1 MEGEGSLED
10 RGAQGN
16 EVEEELFEALA
27 GDGAW
32 YDAKLLG
39 LLEAR
44 PGQDGNSKHRVRVEY
59 QNCNQVV
66 AEVVPW
72 QHIRRRSQAFRI
84 GQVPECGSMV
94 LAFQQRKSY
103 DLYYD
108 ADVMQVKVEGD
119 KDPQMLVQ
127 YLHGPEEGM
136 QEWLPFHS
144 LHCVRQQSLTFNQ
157 LKALLSSSISV
168 SRDAATPVGCTQ
180 TPSRGA
186 VSRVRR
192 GAGEEGGGAWALWAG
207 GTPRG
212 SGGSGA
218 SARKPAVLKGPP
230 YLCCVCSKAFN
241 HPPAH
246 SSHERAH
253 LLRIRSQKHGRGARV
268 LEEPMV
274 EDAPTCMQIEGEHVR
289 EKSAEETGAGDI
301 VSKETYNSV
310 KRDQAAADTGSL
322 VANGGKGKGGEITP
336 HGVAGSG
343 DVEMRNGSS
352 DDGLNGG
359 KGAEETQ
366 VEGKGSAEKEK
377 RGVNV
382 ETRQMNLDMRQILLT
397 WKTADEEHIKE
408 FKRRLREKHPHVS
421 QDAKMC
427 SDTQLLVDCSGIIRD
442 KVVIDDNGDPTLREC
457 SEKER
462 AITLKILRS
471 QEHTRKMAARE
482 LDRARKEYT
491 RFHLPLTL
499 EGVRELGHAM
509 RAITPLP
516 TTDRRPGQG
525 RVQRLHTFSSA
536 GGRWWAPTL
545 DCLLDLSTHAVT
557 QRPAGAQSHS
567 GQVCSHVCVP
577 RVCSLP
583 TQRSE
588 RNVAPPSHC
597 CRLLPFIRITRIRA
611 ESGRRLCRAPPLT
624 GCSRRQ
630 GPIATSHGA
639 GPFSE
644 AQARCPPHMP
654 KQPLRTPDV
663 PLLHFQKGFATPAL
677 PTRAGVLCPGGLKL
691 NGLKVYVNGTGVNS
705 EVRSKGVL
713 VKPPGEKVL
722 RVRVGNEVKSLSEF
736 CESAGNTVR
745 RVQQCIMV
753 AEKEPVRSLAE
764 WIEEQCRSLSS
775 MPRAG
780 GPQSLAKA
788 YPSSVDRRVRGMR
801 VPLEASDTAEKE
813 EAWLSR
819 GFTTTGS
826 QYVGVKIVLL
836 LPESESPPGA
846 ADAGGTTGKESLV
859 AAADGVES
867 SGGDTE
873 QVQATKKKLRIIK
886 GTGIQYF
893 LIFLA
898 SSCMVAAQA
907 R

>member
-1 MEGEGSLED
+1 LPQTSSQRPKGASADEALGVGGVESEGSLED

-16 EVEEELFEALA
+16 EVEGELFEALA

-32 YDAKLLG
+32 YDAKVLG

-108 ADVMQVKVEGD
+108 ADVMQVKLEGD
-119 KDPQMLVQ
+119 KEPQMLVQ

-144 LHCVRQQSLTFNQ
+144 LHCIRQQSLTFNQ
-157 LKALLSSSISV
+157 LKALLSSSIRV
-168 SRDAATPVGCTQ
+168 SGDSAVGGKE

-192 GAGEEGGGAWALWAG
+192 GAGEEGGGAWASGAG

-218 SARKPAVLKGPP
+218 SASKPAVQKGPP
-230 YLCCVCSKAFN
+230 YLCCVCSKAFS

-253 LLRIRSQKHGRGARV
+253 LLRIRSQKHERGARV
-268 LEEPMV
+268 QKEPIFQ
-274 EDAPTCMQIEGEHVR
+274 DAPTCMEIEGEHVR
-289 EKSAEETGAGDI
+289 EKSAQETGVGHT

-310 KRDQAAADTGSL
+310 KRDLGAADTGSF
-322 VANGGKGKGGEITP
+322 VANGGKGKGGEITL

-343 DVEMRNGSS
+343 DVEMRDGSS
-352 DDGLNGG
+352 GDWSNGG
-359 KGAEETQ
+359 KGAEGKQ

-377 RGVNV
+377 G
-382 ETRQMNLDMRQILLT
+382 EMNLDMRQILFT

-491 RFHLPLTL
+491 RYHLPLTL

-509 RAITPLP
+509 RAIAPLP
-516 TTDRRPGQG
+516 ASDRRPGHG

-567 GQVCSHVCVP
+567 GQVCVHVCVP

-588 RNVAPPSHC
+588 RNVASLSHC
-597 CRLLPFIRITRIRA
+597 CRL
-611 ESGRRLCRAPPLT
+611 
-624 GCSRRQ
+624 
-630 GPIATSHGA
+630 
-639 GPFSE
+639 
-644 AQARCPPHMP
+644 
-654 KQPLRTPDV
+654 
-663 PLLHFQKGFATPAL
+663 FA
-677 PTRAGVLCPGGLKL
+677 
-691 NGLKVYVNGTGVNS
+691 
-705 EVRSKGVL
+705 
-713 VKPPGEKVL
+713 
-722 RVRVGNEVKSLSEF
+722 
-736 CESAGNTVR
+736 
-745 RVQQCIMV
+745 
-753 AEKEPVRSLAE
+753 
-764 WIEEQCRSLSS
+764 
-775 MPRAG
+775 
-780 GPQSLAKA
+780 
-788 YPSSVDRRVRGMR
+788 
-801 VPLEASDTAEKE
+801 
-813 EAWLSR
+813 
-819 GFTTTGS
+819 
-826 QYVGVKIVLL
+826 
-836 LPESESPPGA
+836 
-846 ADAGGTTGKESLV
+846 
-859 AAADGVES
+859 
-867 SGGDTE
+867 
-873 QVQATKKKLRIIK
+873 
-886 GTGIQYF
+886 
-893 LIFLA
+893 
-898 SSCMVAAQA
+898 
-907 R
+907 